1 MADIERSFVP
11 IRLGRRRP
19 PAFPAAI
26 AAGGRGAPAGGW
38 TLVEALIAV
47 TIAGLL
53 TLAAVPALDDYLSR
67 YRQLAHAQMLA
78 LHLTRARSEAIMRG
92 GRVNLCRAAG
102 TLQCAAAGGWESGW
116 ITYVD
121 RNHDG
126 DIDGDEAVLEAA
138 PPAPPG
144 VTVSPNRPL
153 AAYVSYTSLGQ
164 ARRLD
169 GALQMGTFSVCRRG
183 QTTVQV
189 VLANTGRVRVQR
201 TAIPCG

>member
-1 MADIERSFVP
+1 MAPIERSFVP
-11 IRLGRRRP
+11 TYLGHRP
-19 PAFPAAI
+19 SPGPV
-26 AAGGRGAPAGGW
+26 AAGGCGRPAGGF
-38 TLVEALIAV
+38 TLVETLIAV
-47 TIAGLL
+47 TIAALL
-53 TLAAVPALDDYLSR
+53 VVAAVPALADYLAR

-78 LHLTRARSEAIMRG
+78 LHLNRARSEAIMRG
-92 GRVNLCRAAG
+92 GRVNLCRATGAG
-102 TLQCAAAGGWESGW
+102 QCAAAGGWESGW

-126 DIDGDEAVLEAA
+126 DVDADEAVLEAA

-169 GALQMGTFSVCRRG
+169 GALQMGTFTVCRSG
-183 QTTVQV
+183 QTAVQV